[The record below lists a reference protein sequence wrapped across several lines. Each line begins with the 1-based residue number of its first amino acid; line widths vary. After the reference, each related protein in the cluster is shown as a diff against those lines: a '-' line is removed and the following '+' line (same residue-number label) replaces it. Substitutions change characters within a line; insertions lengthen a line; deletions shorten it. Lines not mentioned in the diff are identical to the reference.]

1 MRHRPGIRISAPAS
15 IILAAIV
22 TTACQPIGVPG
33 STALRQSWMFGV
45 ERMRG
50 DPEPQLPYT
59 NQFIADLAAMPS
71 VQVVFMGDERN
82 RFAFNAWAGGKV
94 LVSPWLRG
102 EGNCMN
108 ITYTIFQSGQQQSVF
123 GQVIPATPAGTE
135 PDSACVDRAAGQFYR
150 ALVIQGL

>member
-1 MRHRPGIRISAPAS
+1 MRAATGKCAATLLPVV
-15 IILAAIV
+15 LAV
-22 TTACQPIGVPG
+22 LGTTACQPTGVPG
-33 STALRQSWMFGV
+33 ATALAKSWMFGI

-59 NQFIADLAAMPS
+59 NQFIANLAAMPD
-71 VQVVFMGDERN
+71 VHVVYLGDERN
-82 RFAFNAWAGGKV
+82 RYAFNAWAGGKV

-108 ITYTIFQSGQQQSVF
+108 ITYTVFQSGQQQAVF
-123 GQVIPATPAGTE
+123 GVVVPATWAGTE

-150 ALVIQGL
+150 ALVVQGL